1 MHRDD
6 LIRAKLGEKGWSKS
20 ELARRAGLNPNT
32 VTAICRGDEVM
43 PSTLK
48 KAADELGLTLAEL
61 YAPKEGAQV
70 QEEEP
75 AAA

>member
-1 MHRDD
+1 MHRAD
-6 LIRAKLGEKGWSKS
+6 LIRAKMGEKNLSKS
-20 ELARRAGLNPNT
+20 ALARAAGLNPNT
-32 VTAICRGDEVM
+32 VAAICRGDEVM

-48 KAADELGLTLAEL
+48 KAADVLELTLAEL
-61 YAPKEGAQV
+61 Y